1 MSSLASQQMSA
12 ATSPGSPTRPSGM
25 REVMYETCSSE
36 IWSRIGVSM
45 TAGATELT
53 RMPVPA
59 TSLPIAFVIAITPA
73 FDDE

>member
-1 MSSLASQQMSA
+1 
-12 ATSPGSPTRPSGM
+12 
-25 REVMYETCSSE
+25 
-36 IWSRIGVSM
+36 M